1 MHVSRVGYSQKGVGS
16 STDVTS
22 SGDSNERESDFS
34 TSGNERSLDEIL
46 HKDDSFFSTFL
57 AAGMDDVCVG
67 SRKEI
72 TPFRTFS
79 EREWTISVSDFA
91 QN

>member
-46 HKDDSFFSTFL
+46 HKDDSFF
-57 AAGMDDVCVG
+57 
-67 SRKEI
+67 R
-72 TPFRTFS
+72 PF
-79 EREWTISVSDFA
+79 EELEWAISVSDPA
-91 QN
+91 QK